1 MYALYLNPKI
11 AGMQLRFPIKDIKIQ
26 FKGVKKNITHPN
38 HCYPSV
44 CLNQHE
50 FVLDLEGVGCFYAC
64 NGNYIELMPYPNVTQ
79 NALELY
85 LNGSVYG
92 AVLHQRKN
100 LPLHGSCFSF
110 QGIGVMI
117 CGESGVGKSSLTAAF
132 CLEGAD
138 FLTDDITPILIK
150 EGKPY
155 IWAISDRIKLWSDSL
170 MQLKQKE
177 EELSRIMPEWGKF
190 YFPMESERGEL
201 VVLDH
206 VFILQIHDKPTVE
219 IQEVEGI
226 EKFIA
231 LRNEIYRKE
240 FLQGMPESEA
250 SYLKKLIT
258 ISQTVKITKIYRPTG
273 ISIEQ
278 LRLELEKHILSFLT
292 KPSVVEVVL

>member
-1 MYALYLNPKI
+1 
-11 AGMQLRFPIKDIKIQ
+11 MQLRFPIKNIEIQ
-26 FKGVKKNITHPN
+26 LTGVKKDIAHPN

-44 CLNQHE
+44 CLNQRE
-50 FVLDLEGVGCFYAC
+50 FLLDLEGVACFYAC
-64 NGNYIELMPYPNVTQ
+64 NGNYIELMPYPDVTQ

-92 AVLHQRKN
+92 AILHQRKN

-110 QGIGVMI
+110 QGVGVMI

-132 CLEGAD
+132 CLNGAD
-138 FLTDDITPILIK
+138 FLTDDITPIFIK

-155 IWAISDRIKLWSDSL
+155 VWAISDRIKLWSDSL
-170 MQLKQKE
+170 QQLNQNE
-177 EELSRIMPEWGKF
+177 EGLSRIVPEWGKF
-190 YFPMESERGEL
+190 YFPMESEKGDE
-201 VVLDH
+201 VALDY
-206 VFILQIHDKPTVE
+206 VFILQIHDKATVE
-219 IQEVEGI
+219 IQELEGI

-250 SYLKKLIT
+250 SYLKKLIAM
-258 ISQTVKITKIYRPTG
+258 SQNVKITSVFRPAC

-278 LRLELEKHILSFLT
+278 LRLAIEKCILAFHT
-292 KPSVVEVVL
+292 KPSTMEVVL